1 MIKISEKNSDDDY
14 DDLDDA
20 LEKQW
25 EMQDQIH
32 KKCKIRDDPEEKLKR
47 WNEKYKKK

>member
-1 MIKISEKNSDDDY
+1 MSEENVEEEDE
-14 DDLDDA
+14 LDEI

-32 KKCKIRDDPEEKLKR
+32 KKCKMKEKSKTFDIKR
-47 WNEKYKKK
+47 S